1 MFTTGLYMAVTRGK
15 TVNIK
20 ACTIKKCISIAV
32 SLFFTCS
39 LAFGMETG
47 DYSEV
52 DQDAPVSQG
61 AFSDE
66 SEAGKMPEVQLG
78 QEDILDL
85 DCLIVFEYSDDIWLI
100 DDDSIAVNL
109 TNTGNIFNFT
119 CDRAVPGLILFSVLN
134 EELDLDIFMLSIEE
148 SMEPEYIGSVLNETG
163 NISYFVSEICDDRAQ
178 MEVEGNELKIEC
190 AFVFG
195 GSFDF
200 TDFVLIDLSLIRGEA
215 GTSEI
220 IQYSTTED
228 SNIQI
233 TNEIVG
239 DICELFCLT
248 QNETYQ
254 LTNTSDILRFDTYGY
269 YFQEEPLNFRL
280 SPPGGKVLF
289 SVLQDFGD
297 LAHGP
302 MLIVNIDGT
311 NQQQLDSDAMFHNFN
326 REWVGDKLLY
336 IGNSAEYRETDLF
349 LIDSYDNVP
358 KLVVSGINQFD
369 VIHRKQ

>member
-1 MFTTGLYMAVTRGK
+1 MFTTGLYMAVTRRK
-15 TVNIK
+15 TANTKLRSIQ
-20 ACTIKKCISIAV
+20 KCISIAALLCLT
-32 SLFFTCS
+32 SS
-39 LAFGMETG
+39 PGFGMETG

-52 DQDAPVSQG
+52 DQDAPVTRG

-66 SEAGKMPEVQLG
+66 SEAGKIPEIHLG

-85 DCLIVFEYSDDIWLI
+85 GCLIVFEYSDDIWLI

-109 TNTGNIFNFT
+109 TKTGDVFSFT
-119 CDRAVPGLILFSVLN
+119 CDRGLPGLILFSVLT
-134 EELDLDIFMLSIEE
+134 EALDLDVFMLSIEE
-148 SMEPEYIGSVLNETG
+148 SLEPEYIGSALNETG
-163 NISYFVSEICDDRAQ
+163 KLTYFVRVMVDDVRAQ

-190 AFVFG
+190 DFVFG

-200 TDFVLIDLSLIRGEA
+200 TDFVLIDLSAIRGEA
-215 GTSEI
+215 EASETHQDI
-220 IQYSTTED
+220 TAED

-239 DICELFCLT
+239 DNCELFCT
-248 QNETYQ
+248 FQGETYQ
-254 LTNTSDILRFDTYGY
+254 LTNTSSITRWQEHFW
-269 YFQEEPLNFRL
+269 EEPLEFRL
-280 SPPGGKVLF
+280 SPLGGKVLF
-289 SVLQDFGD
+289 RVLEDFCD

-311 NQQQLDSDAMFHNFN
+311 NQQQIDSDMMFHNFT

-336 IGNSAEYRETDLF
+336 INYSAEYGESCLF

-358 KLVVSGINQFD
+358 ELLVRGINQFD
-369 VIHRKQ
+369 VIYP